1 MDYGGLH
8 LTSQF
13 ETALL
18 EVAQGG
24 KWNLTDPEV
33 SEEEFRNNAFGV
45 FFRDQRTKKRET
57 LNFYPCCIYPTLNCS
72 SGKRSQGLPETMTD
86 AIVFF
91 LRDFKDQKI

>member
-1 MDYGGLH
+1 MYLRSTFSNVPSQIVPLSLHETRGGGGGGVSGLDYGLH

-45 FFRDQRTKKRET
+45 YFFAIRGRKRE
-57 LNFYPCCIYPTLNCS
+57 
-72 SGKRSQGLPETMTD
+72 KR
-86 AIVFF
+86 
-91 LRDFKDQKI
+91 